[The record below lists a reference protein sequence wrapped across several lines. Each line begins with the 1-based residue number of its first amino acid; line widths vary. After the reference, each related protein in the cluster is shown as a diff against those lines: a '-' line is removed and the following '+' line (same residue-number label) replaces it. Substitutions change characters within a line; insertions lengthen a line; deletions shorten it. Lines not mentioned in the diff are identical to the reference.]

1 MNAIL
6 TVYGQDKVGIIAQ
19 TSTYLAEQK
28 INILDM
34 SQTIMGNN
42 FVMMMSVQLPKGAD
56 FMVINHG
63 LAQIAKNLSVEINL
77 RNNELYDA
85 MHQI

>member
-1 MNAIL
+1 
-6 TVYGQDKVGIIAQ
+6 
-19 TSTYLAEQK
+19 
-28 INILDM
+28 
-34 SQTIMGNN
+34 MGNN

>member
-1 MNAIL
+1 
-6 TVYGQDKVGIIAQ
+6 
-19 TSTYLAEQK
+19 
-28 INILDM
+28 
-34 SQTIMGNN
+34 
-42 FVMMMSVQLPKGAD
+42 
-56 FMVINHG
+56 MVINHG